1 MLSFIPF
8 SRKAF
13 YPLIALFVWAGLSSQ
28 AAQADIVG
36 TEAIVQEVSAAEVRH
51 RLQDAVSRD
60 DVLQRLQAYG
70 VSPEAA
76 AERVAALTEAEA
88 QQLAAH
94 FDEAPAGGDVV
105 LLLVI
110 VILVL
115 ILR

>member
-8 SRKAF
+8 SRKVF
-13 YPLIALFVWAGLSSQ
+13 YPLVVLFVWAGLSSQ
-28 AAQADIVG
+28 MAHANIVG
-36 TEAIVQEVSAAEVRH
+36 TETLIHEYTAADVRAQ
-51 RLQDAVSRD
+51 LEEAVSRE
-60 DVLQRLQAYG
+60 DVLERLQAYG

-76 AERVAALTEAEA
+76 AERVAALTEQEA
-88 QQLAAH
+88 QQLAVH
-94 FDEAPAGGDVV
+94 FDEAPAGGSVV

>member
-1 MLSFIPF
+1 MLSLFPL
-8 SRKAF
+8 SRKAI

-28 AAQADIVG
+28 AAHADIVA
-36 TEAIVQEVSAAEVRH
+36 TETIVQQVSAAQVRD
-51 RLQDAVSRD
+51 RLQDAVSRE
-60 DVLQRLQAYG
+60 DVLERLQAYG

-76 AERVAALTEAEA
+76 AERVAALTEQEA

-94 FDEAPAGGDVV
+94 FEDAPAGGDVV

-115 ILR
+115 LLR